1 MEGPFL
7 SRLPKQADLLQSL
20 TSEFSQRGV
29 ETGSFLVIGAVTSA
43 TIGFYNVFKREYE
56 VKSFQGQYEI
66 VNCTGNISLR
76 DGKVFVHAHI
86 VLADQDLKCFG
97 GHLMEGT
104 QIFAAE
110 LSAFPLS
117 GDALTRV
124 YDEPTGLFLW
134 SMD

>member
-1 MEGPFL
+1 MAVPFL
-7 SRLPKQADLLQSL
+7 CRLPKQADLLQAL

-29 ETGSFLVIGAVTSA
+29 ESGSFIVIGAVTSA
-43 TIGFYNVFKREYE
+43 TMGFYDLHKREYE

-76 DGKVFVHAHI
+76 DGKEFVHAHI
-86 VLADQDLKCFG
+86 ILADQDFKCFG

-110 LSAFPLS
+110 LSAFPFP
-117 GDALTRV
+117 GDARARV

>member
-7 SRLPKQADLLQSL
+7 CRLPKQADLLQAL

-29 ETGSFLVIGAVTSA
+29 ETGSFFVIGAVTSA
-43 TIGFYNVFKREYE
+43 TMGFYNVFMREYE

-66 VNCTGNISLR
+66 VSCTGNISRR

-86 VLADQDLKCFG
+86 ILADQDFKCFG
-97 GHLMEGT
+97 GHLMEGAH
-104 QIFAAE
+104 IFAAE

-117 GDALTRV
+117 GEALTRV